1 MKRVAVSFML
11 LLAVLALGVLLGMHY
26 ERRRTGEPE
35 TIVVTRVDTLVRVDT
50 LHHPYPV
57 PVEVRVVD
65 SIPYPVPVPGPT
77 DTVWAQLPREQ
88 KVYADSTYRAVVSGF
103 QPSLDSIDVYN
114 REVFVSRDRAVYVQ
128 PGRWSVGVQAGVG
141 VAKDG
146 LSPYIGV
153 GVQYRLFSFPACR
166 QFANTKN

>member
-1 MKRVAVSFML
+1 MNKVVSGFLVL
-11 LLAVLALGVLLGMHY
+11 LVVLAIGVLIGVQY
-26 ERRRTGEPE
+26 GRRQCGEPE

-65 SIPYPVPVPGPT
+65 SIPYPVPVPG
-77 DTVWAQLPREQ
+77 DTVWVQLPREQ
-88 KVYADSTYRAVVSGF
+88 KVYADSSFRAVVSGY

-114 REVFVSRDRAVYVQ
+114 REVFVSRDRTVYVQ

-141 VAKDG
+141 VAKAG
-146 LSPYIGV
+146 LTPYVGV
-153 GVQYRLFSFPACR
+153 GVQYRLFSFPTGR

>member
-1 MKRVAVSFML
+1 MKRLLAIVLA
-11 LLAVLALGVLLGMHY
+11 LLAVLALGVLVGVHY
-26 ERRRTGEPE
+26 ERRLRGEPE

-65 SIPYPVPVPGPT
+65 SIPVPVPGPT
-77 DTVWAQLPREQ
+77 DTVWVQLPREQ
-88 KVYADSTYRAVVSGF
+88 KVYADSSFRAVVSGY

-114 REVFVSRDRAVYVQ
+114 REVFVSRDRTVYVQ

-141 VAKDG
+141 VAKAG

-153 GVQYRLFSFPACR
+153 GLQYRLFSFPAGR

>member
-1 MKRVAVSFML
+1 MKDYVSD
-11 LLAVLALGVLLGMHY
+11 LLAILVTLAIGTVLGVVLG
-26 ERRRTGEPE
+26 RRSVEPE

-65 SIPYPVPVPGPT
+65 SIPVPVPGPT
-77 DTVWAQLPREQ
+77 DTVWVQLPREQ
-88 KVYADSTYRAVVSGF
+88 KVYADSSFRAVVSGY

-114 REVFVSRDRAVYVQ
+114 REVFVTRDRTVYVL

-141 VAKDG
+141 VAKAG
-146 LSPYIGV
+146 LTPYIGV
-153 GVQYRLFSFPACR
+153 GVQYRLFSFPAGR
-166 QFANTKN
+166 QFANTKK